1 VRCDP
6 DERFVKKLVTLLL
19 LLCASGYLS
28 NALSKEECQKE
39 VAGWISKKLLAGK
52 EFFVLPDRIEPSMT
66 VFKAIGARVQNP
78 PPNGSCPW
86 AEVGDAK
93 GWIPFVVNVSWGYEE
108 LPLNGQGGVRWL
120 SVFSATL

>member
-1 VRCDP
+1 MK
-6 DERFVKKLVTLLL
+6 RFVKKLVTLLL

-52 EFFVLPDRIEPSMT
+52 EFFLLPDRIEPSMT

-78 PPNGSCPW
+78 PPMAHVHGLRLARPR
-86 AEVGDAK
+86 A
-93 GWIPFVVNVSWGYEE
+93 GYR
-108 LPLNGQGGVRWL
+108 LL
-120 SVFSATL
+120 